1 MSPELL
7 GLISTYGPI
16 VVMILIFYFLL
27 YRPQKS
33 EQKRRKE
40 LLDNLHKGNKV
51 MTVGGIYGEILEIK
65 DNVLDL
71 KVADKVVIKVSR
83 AAINTNVSQG
93 LSAKEPDAEEETT
106 SEEKK

>member
-33 EQKRRKE
+33 EQKRRKQ

-71 KVADKVVIKVSR
+71 KIADKVVIKVSR
-83 AAINTNVSQG
+83 AAINTNASQG
-93 LSAKEPDAEEETT
+93 LSVKNPELAEE
-106 SEEKK
+106 SSDEEKK